1 MGRNNRHGHNRRGW
15 NSSSGQN
22 KNQPGSSGRASSGAQ
37 QNSRDTRS
45 KEPVFQ
51 RTVHENPE
59 DQQKKDAA
67 IRELKAREVICPI
80 CGKPI
85 EDMSSAIADKTTGK
99 PAHFD
104 CIIEQLSKTETLGE
118 NDKVT
123 YIGQGRFAV
132 LHFDNPRDLKSFKI
146 VKTIEWEPRDKK
158 LDWRDEMSGLYS
170 QVL

>member
-1 MGRNNRHGHNRRGW
+1 MGRNNRHGHNRRNW
-15 NSSSGQN
+15 NNQN
-22 KNQPGSSGRASSGAQ
+22 QNQNQTRNQTRNQ
-37 QNSRDTRS
+37 QNGVREQKPR
-45 KEPVFQ
+45 EPVFQ

-59 DQQKKDAA
+59 DQQRKDAA
-67 IRELKAREVICPI
+67 IRELKQRQLVCPV

-85 EDMSSAIADKTTGK
+85 DDLTSAVSDKTTGA

-104 CIIEQLSKTETLGE
+104 CILEQLTKSESLSE

-132 LHFDNPRDLKSFKI
+132 LHFDNPRDLKSFRI
-146 VKTIEWEPRDKK
+146 VKTIEWESREKK
-158 LDWRDEMSGLYS
+158 FEWRDEMSGLFS